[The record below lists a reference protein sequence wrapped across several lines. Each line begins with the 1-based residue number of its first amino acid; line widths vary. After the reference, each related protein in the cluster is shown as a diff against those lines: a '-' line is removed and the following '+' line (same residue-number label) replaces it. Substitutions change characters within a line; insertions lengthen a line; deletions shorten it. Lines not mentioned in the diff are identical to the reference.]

1 MWTAQAEPQ
10 AAVLELMALAAPA
23 APQRQ
28 LRNQFN
34 FNERAAQ
41 AHPAQVLRVM

>member
-1 MWTAQAEPQ
+1 MQAERRATLLGP
-10 AAVLELMALAAPA
+10 AATAAPPA
-23 APQRQ
+23 DAGLKQ

-41 AHPAQVLRVM
+41 VPLFT

>member
-1 MWTAQAEPQ
+1 
-10 AAVLELMALAAPA
+10 VLEATTPGAPA
-23 APQRQ
+23 AAQRQ

-41 AHPAQVLRVM
+41 VRSASIQRHVSDSFS